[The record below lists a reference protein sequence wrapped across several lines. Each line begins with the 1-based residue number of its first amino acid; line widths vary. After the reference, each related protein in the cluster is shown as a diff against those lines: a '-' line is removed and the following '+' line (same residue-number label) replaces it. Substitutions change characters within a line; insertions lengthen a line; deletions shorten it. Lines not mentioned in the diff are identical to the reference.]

1 MLIDVTGLA
10 SHERLMLLVAC
21 AVVALIGLWYGLR
34 QLRRYH
40 LIADTPTARI
50 RSAHQGYVELIGQ
63 AQPGPEGPVYAPL
76 TGTECVWYRYR
87 VEREKG
93 SGKNRRW
100 VTERSGTSTQWFQ
113 LDDGSGVC
121 QIDPEGAHCRVDS
134 RRRWYGNS
142 PNPGTDTGRNGSIFN
157 INVSFGGGRY
167 RYLEELVLEYERVYA
182 LGRFQSVGG
191 GRDNLDQDKAAGDL
205 IRGWK
210 ANYEQLLERFD
221 QDGNG
226 ELDLQEWQQVQD
238 EARRQAAAQQ
248 RDLHAMPTVHV
259 LNCPEESGQPFVI
272 STLDEEKLARRF
284 RWMAHGCFVAV
295 LVASWVAGELLLVL

>member
-1 MLIDVTGLA
+1 MLFDVTGLA
-10 SHERLMLLVAC
+10 YHERLMLLIAC
-21 AVVALIGLWYGLR
+21 VLVALIGLWYGLR

-63 AQPGPEGPVYAPL
+63 ALPGPEGPVHSPL
-76 TGTECVWYRYR
+76 TGAECLWYRYR

-100 VTERSGTSTQWFQ
+100 VTEKSGTSAQWFQ

-121 QIDPEGAHCRVDS
+121 QVDPEGAHVRVES

-142 PNPGTDTGRNGSIFN
+142 PIPGVDTGRVGTVFN
-157 INVSFGGGRY
+157 INISLGRHRY
-167 RYLEELVLEYERVYA
+167 RYLEELILEYERVYA

-191 GRDNLDQDKAAGDL
+191 GRDNLDQQKVAGDL

-210 ANYEQLLERFD
+210 TNYDQLLERFD
-221 QDGNG
+221 SDGNG
-226 ELDLQEWQQVQD
+226 ELDLQEWQAVQQ
-238 EARRQAAAQQ
+238 EAQYQARAQQ
-248 RDLHAMPTVHV
+248 RELHALPTIHI
-259 LNCPEESGQPFVI
+259 LNCPDEGDQPYVL
-272 STLDEEKLARRF
+272 STHDEAQLARRY
-284 RWMAHGCFVAV
+284 RWTAHGCFVAV
-295 LVASWVAGELLLVL
+295 LAASWMVGELLLVL